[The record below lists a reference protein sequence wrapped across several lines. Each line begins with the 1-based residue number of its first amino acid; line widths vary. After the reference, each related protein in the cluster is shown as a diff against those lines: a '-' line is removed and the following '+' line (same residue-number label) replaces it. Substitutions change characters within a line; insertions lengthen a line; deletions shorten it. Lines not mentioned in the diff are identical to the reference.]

1 MTPVDILAELAVAA
15 NGTLPS
21 VDARV
26 SALQARAVMVTG
38 TGWVLDPLPFLS
50 YLKGVLGVFCGS
62 CWLCQVLFFLFSVS
76 WYVWAEDLPYL
87 ACSQMLRVYQS
98 LQVWNLDVHTANTV
112 YIMYAICICDHMR
125 VFVPGAPQ
133 ALVEPARRGWTPVC
147 CFFFFH
153 QQL

>member
-1 MTPVDILAELAVAA
+1 MAA

-62 CWLCQVLFFLFSVS
+62 CWL
-76 WYVWAEDLPYL
+76 
-87 ACSQMLRVYQS
+87 
-98 LQVWNLDVHTANTV
+98 
-112 YIMYAICICDHMR
+112 
-125 VFVPGAPQ
+125 
-133 ALVEPARRGWTPVC
+133 AR
-147 CFFFFH
+147 FFFSFLVSADMSGQRTCLTWLALRCSESTSH
-153 QQL
+153 YKSEIWMYILQIQYT